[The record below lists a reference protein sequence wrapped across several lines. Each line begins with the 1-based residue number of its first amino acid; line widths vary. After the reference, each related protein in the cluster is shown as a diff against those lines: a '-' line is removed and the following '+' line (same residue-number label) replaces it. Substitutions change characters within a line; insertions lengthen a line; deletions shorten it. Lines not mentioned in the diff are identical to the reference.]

1 MSSQTVNPQIGFQF
15 PEAIKKDHR
24 ERKPLVL
31 EIMGWNHSK
40 SISNKSKPPK
50 CYDKWKKSFW
60 DDFSIWYYRPVHF
73 FQPEILTTLKLI
85 HQLFRQP

>member
-31 EIMGWNHSK
+31 EIMGGTILNRFQINLNPLNVTTSG
-40 SISNKSKPPK
+40 
-50 CYDKWKKSFW
+50 KKVFGTIFPYGTIVLYTF
-60 DDFSIWYYRPVHF
+60 FSLRY
-73 FQPEILTTLKLI
+73 
-85 HQLFRQP
+85 